1 MSLLRLQCHRVQ
13 DEDGVKMQGLHPQVQ
28 VRTKAL
34 VGKRSEL
41 AESPREMRLRRT
53 TRANQECH

>member
-1 MSLLRLQCHRVQ
+1 
-13 DEDGVKMQGLHPQVQ
+13 MQGLHPQVQ
-28 VRTKAL
+28 VRMKAL

-41 AESPREMRLRRT
+41 AESPRETRLRRI